1 MDPDPGGPKTYGSYR
16 SGSTTLVITNVVEES
31 SGRRVVACLGQ
42 VWTNYIHTRLFL
54 VRTDLVVPHL
64 GTETRLRTMDV
75 QLSSFLPASLT
86 NFIVEPGGIKGI
98 RVLA

>member
-1 MDPDPGGPKTYGSYR
+1 M
-16 SGSTTLVITNVVEES
+16 
-31 SGRRVVACLGQ
+31 ACLGQ

-64 GTETRLRTMDV
+64 GTDTRLRTMDV

>member
-1 MDPDPGGPKTYGSYR
+1 MDPGGPKTYGSYV
-16 SGSTTLVITNVVEES
+16 SGSATLVITYNVVEES

-64 GTETRLRTMDV
+64 GADTRLRTMEV
-75 QLSSFLPASLT
+75 QLSSFLPVSLT

>member
-1 MDPDPGGPKTYGSYR
+1 
-16 SGSTTLVITNVVEES
+16 
-31 SGRRVVACLGQ
+31 VACLGQ

-64 GTETRLRTMDV
+64 GADTRLRTMDV
-75 QLSSFLPASLT
+75 QLSSFLPVSLT